1 MPLDP
6 VNVETFGAALIL
18 WLVTA
23 VVIEEA
29 GNALFGWKQYKERLG
44 GRGLKTPIIF
54 VVSYLLCYYFGIDIF
69 LALIAPVGIV
79 GTSNW
84 ISVGVSALL
93 LTGGS
98 GSVFKFLNRIREARK
113 ELANP
118 NA

>member
-98 GSVFKFLNRIREARK
+98 GSVFKVLNRIREARK